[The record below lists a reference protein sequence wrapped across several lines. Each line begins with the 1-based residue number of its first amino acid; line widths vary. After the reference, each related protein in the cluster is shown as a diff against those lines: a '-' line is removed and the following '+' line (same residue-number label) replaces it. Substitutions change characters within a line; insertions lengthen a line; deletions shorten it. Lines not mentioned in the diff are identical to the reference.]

1 MADSQSLWGPE
12 PGASSRYRVRLL
24 GDPRV
29 TDGGISHREGD
40 RRQLLAWSEVQGAIA
55 AEVGEPQGV
64 RTVVFDLLVE
74 HEGSDRTVC
83 RLDAEPGEDSI
94 ALARAIAE
102 GVGPD
107 RSGGSIKSLAT
118 DGSPSRWY
126 PDLEA
131 FEDAAREELR
141 AQGVRGP
148 AKAGEIR

>member
-1 MADSQSLWGPE
+1 MQITHVKV
-12 PGASSRYRVRLL
+12 PGAHDLTLDLAVYGDALSRQASEPALLFLHGFGHGACVWRDFATPLAERYRTFALNAR
-24 GDPRV
+24 G
-29 TDGGISHREGD
+29 H
-40 RRQLLAWSEVQGAIA
+40 A
-55 AEVGEPQGV
+55 
-64 RTVVFDLLVE
+64 
-74 HEGSDRTVC
+74 GSDRTVC

-107 RSGGSIKSLAT
+107 RAGGSIKSLAT

-141 AQGVRGP
+141 G
-148 AKAGEIR
+148 